1 MGLVGFNKRF
11 LYAAV
16 CAPGSTHD
24 ARILRHT
31 SLFKDISNGDAI
43 PDKHIVLGD
52 FGTVP
57 LVTVG
62 DNVFSKFAWV
72 LKAYDDKQ
80 KTPNNVI
87 LTNA

>member
-43 PDKHIVLGD
+43 PAKHIVLGD

-57 LVTVG
+57 LVIVG
-62 DNVFSKFAWV
+62 DNVFPKFAWV
-72 LKAYDDKQ
+72 LKAYDDKTKDPQ
-80 KTPNNVI
+80 
-87 LTNA
+87 